1 MTCFQNKERLHEKN
15 YSIAETSLEHETL
28 GLEHKMA
35 FKSHKSSLY

>member
-1 MTCFQNKERLHEKN
+1 MICFQNKERLHEKN

-35 FKSHKSSLY
+35 FKRHKSSLY

>member
-1 MTCFQNKERLHEKN
+1 MICFQNKERLHEKN

-28 GLEHKMA
+28 RLEHKMA